1 MVVVSPR
8 AVPGGPRGDRNLY
21 GLPRRRPAPPLSC
34 KSAKLLGRGSLSHS
48 AQNEKE
54 ETVRNEIALML
65 LRIRKNGLFSVK
77 TQSNRYF
84 GWLFN
89 HQTPFPHAAGEAR
102 VETKRQRGIRGFD
115 GFSPQCF
122 SGVF

>member
-1 MVVVSPR
+1 MRLVPLLNIGFYTMLVLSPLE
-8 AVPGGPRGDRNLY
+8 AVKS
-21 GLPRRRPAPPLSC
+21 LPAILRRPAPPLSC

-102 VETKRQRGIRGFD
+102 VETKM
-115 GFSPQCF
+115 P
-122 SGVF
+122 